1 MISSV
6 IIGKLKIGYKY
17 IIFWITGQFDA
28 PESCIR
34 TVGQLVE
41 NGTFP

>member
-6 IIGKLKIGYKY
+6 IIGKLKTGYKY
-17 IIFWITGQFDA
+17 IIFWIKEQFDA
-28 PESCIR
+28 PKSCIR
-34 TVGQLVE
+34 TVLQLVE